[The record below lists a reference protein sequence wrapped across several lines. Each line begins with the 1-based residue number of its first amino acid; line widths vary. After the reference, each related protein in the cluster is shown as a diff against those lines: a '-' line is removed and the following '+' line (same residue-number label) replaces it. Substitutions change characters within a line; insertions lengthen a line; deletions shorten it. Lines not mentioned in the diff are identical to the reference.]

1 MTMTMAIRN
10 EMTMTAYNKESLLRF
25 VEFKTEGA
33 LWFTNLGIPDPYY
46 VLPLVIGAT
55 LIVNQEVS
63 SRLHQS
69 PEGQKLPLPIRTAK
83 LFGRI
88 LPFVLVPL
96 CCNIPSGLTLY
107 WSVSGVSGFL
117 VNLLL
122 MQPRTR
128 RLTKIPLTPHEP
140 SNPLR
145 VIKGNFQKDF
155 ITLKDKIQNK
165 IS

>member
-1 MTMTMAIRN
+1 MVYQPR
-10 EMTMTAYNKESLLRF
+10 
-25 VEFKTEGA
+25 
-33 LWFTNLGIPDPYY
+33 IPDPYY

-83 LFGRI
+83 LLEESF
-88 LPFVLVPL
+88 
-96 CCNIPSGLTLY
+96 PSSLY
-107 WSVSGVSGFL
+107 HSAATYPPDSHSTGPH
-117 VNLLL
+117 LLL